1 MEQMNEFQ
9 YQMFLATLESIK
21 GTKKPIKDFIT
32 RVLNFTQSSYRDSIE
47 TKTYKFK
54 LITRAVHYS
63 SAQQTTTHEVFK
75 WIENTAT
82 ILANSKKKNSYLETP
97 EVFEFY
103 FDTIILNPRTT
114 QELLE
119 ADLKVTLCKDKHF
132 DLRTYNITEFKP
144 FSKPSVLVYLFLKQ
158 NAPNST
164 MFNRTNHPTPSIKS
178 INEAIAELRE
188 THSVLHNML
197 NNLPQGTNNEHTNSD
212 VTTN

>member
-1 MEQMNEFQ
+1 MEQINEFQ
-9 YQMFLATLESIK
+9 YQVLLATLESIK

-32 RVLNFTQSSYRDSIE
+32 KVFNFTQSSYRDSIE

-63 SAQQTTTHEVFK
+63 SAQQATTHEVFE
-75 WIENTAT
+75 WIEKTAT
-82 ILANSKKKNSYLETP
+82 ILANSKEISYLETP

-119 ADLKVTLCKDKHF
+119 ADLKITLCKDKYF
-132 DLRTYNITEFKP
+132 DLRTYNIIEFIP
-144 FSKPSVLVYLFLKQ
+144 FSKPLVLVYLFIKH

-164 MFNRTNHPTPSIKS
+164 MLNRTNHPTPSIKS

-188 THSVLHNML
+188 THNVLHNML

>member
-1 MEQMNEFQ
+1 MEQINEFQ
-9 YQMFLATLESIK
+9 YQVLLATLESIK

-32 RVLNFTQSSYRDSIE
+32 RVLNFTQSSYRDSVQ
-47 TKTYKFK
+47 TRAYKFK

-63 SAQQTTTHEVFK
+63 SAQQATTHEVFK

-82 ILANSKKKNSYLETP
+82 ILANAREISYLETH

-119 ADLKVTLCKDKHF
+119 ANLKVTLCKDKHF
-132 DLRTYNITEFKP
+132 DLRTYNIIEFRP
-144 FSKPSVLVYLFLKQ
+144 FSKPLVLIYLFLKQ

-164 MFNRTNHPTPSIKS
+164 MFNRIHITEPSIKS

>member
-1 MEQMNEFQ
+1 MNEFQ
-9 YQMFLATLESIK
+9 YQVLLATLESIK
-21 GTKKPIKDFIT
+21 GTKKAIKDFVLQ
-32 RVLNFTQSSYRDSIE
+32 VLNFTQSSYRDSMQ
-47 TKTYKFK
+47 TRAYKFK

-63 SAQQTTTHEVFK
+63 SAQQDTTHKVFK

-82 ILANSKKKNSYLETP
+82 ILANSKEISYLETP
-97 EVFEFY
+97 EIFEFY

-119 ADLKVTLCKDKHF
+119 ADFKVTLCKDKHF

-144 FSKPSVLVYLFLKQ
+144 FSKPVALVYLFLKQ

-164 MFNRTNHPTPSIKS
+164 MFNRTNHIEPSIKS
-178 INEAIAELRE
+178 INEAITELRE
-188 THSVLHNML
+188 TYNVLHNML
-197 NNLPQGTNNEHTNSD
+197 NNLPQGTSNEHTNSD

>member
-1 MEQMNEFQ
+1 MEQIDEFQ
-9 YQMFLATLESIK
+9 YQVLLATLESIK

-32 RVLNFTQSSYRDSIE
+32 RVLNFTQSSYRDSIQ
-47 TKTYKFK
+47 TQAYKFK

-63 SAQQTTTHEVFK
+63 SAQQATTNEVFEWMK
-75 WIENTAT
+75 NKAT
-82 ILANSKKKNSYLETP
+82 TLANSKEISYLETP

-103 FDTIILNPRTT
+103 FDTIMLAPRTT

-119 ADLKVTLCKDKHF
+119 ADLKVTLCKDKYF
-132 DLRTYNITEFKP
+132 ELRTYNIIEFKP
-144 FSKPSVLVYLFLKQ
+144 FSKPLALVYLFLKQ

-164 MFNRTNHPTPSIKS
+164 MFNRTNHIEPSIKS

-188 THSVLHNML
+188 THNVLHNML